1 MKGEKQM
8 LEQQEEIISGTES
21 VVRGLI
27 RNLPDGVVKSYL
39 YSTLPEVIGF
49 FWSVIFAIIVY
60 VIGAR
65 LITLV
70 IKLIRKPLELRKVEK
85 GAIQFITSMARAI
98 LYAVLFVVILTLF
111 GVSTASIAAAVASI
125 ALTAGLALQGS
136 LSNLA
141 GGILILVL
149 RPFVVGDYIIEDTH
163 RNEGVVSEI
172 TIFYTKLKTI
182 DHKVIVIPNGALAN
196 SSLTN
201 ATMSDKRMIHLNV
214 GIGYNDD
221 LAKAKGILE
230 QIVEDEEKRLAGE
243 ETQVYVDEL
252 GESAVVLGLRFWVAT
267 ADYWTVRWRT
277 LEEIKLSFD
286 ANGIGIPYNQLDV
299 HLVKD

>member
-1 MKGEKQM
+1 M
-8 LEQQEEIISGTES
+8 LEEQQEIISGTET
-21 VVRGLI
+21 VVRGI
-27 RNLPDGVVKSYL
+27 IKNLPDGVVKSYL

-230 QIVEDEEKRLAGE
+230 QIVADEEKRLAGE

-299 HLVKD
+299 HLVK

>member
-1 MKGEKQM
+1 M